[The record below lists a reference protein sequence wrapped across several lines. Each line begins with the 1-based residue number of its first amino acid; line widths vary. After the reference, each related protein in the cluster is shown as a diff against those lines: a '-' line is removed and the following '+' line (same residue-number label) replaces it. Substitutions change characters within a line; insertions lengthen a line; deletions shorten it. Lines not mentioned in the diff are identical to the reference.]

1 MDGTLGGTLDGA
13 LNEALNEA
21 LNGRLTVWGNNTE
34 FHSISTCISIN
45 LDTLIE
51 VNYKDSIT

>member
-1 MDGTLGGTLDGA
+1 MDGTLGGTLDG
-13 LNEALNEA
+13 ALNEA